1 MNEEEGR
8 KKREKKGAP
17 GWVVTYGDM
26 MSLLLTFFI
35 MLVSYSNM
43 DIAKYKRLLNS
54 LQGAFNVSESKRV
67 AVKEEINPEA
77 AIAAAQ
83 ATTNEDRRSERKKAL
98 ASLLKESLSKMNL
111 AGKLDIVETDQG
123 VMLAVQDYVMF
134 DSAKTLVKEGAK
146 SFLSTLL
153 PILQKSPYEMIV
165 EGHTDD
171 TPIQSSSYPS
181 NWELSTARAGSVVR
195 YFIEEGKLP
204 ASKFMAV
211 GFAETR
217 PLVPNDTPENRSKN
231 RRVNIVFVIP

>member
-1 MNEEEGR
+1 
-8 KKREKKGAP
+8 
-17 GWVVTYGDM
+17 
-26 MSLLLTFFI
+26 
-35 MLVSYSNM
+35 
-43 DIAKYKRLLNS
+43 
-54 LQGAFNVSESKRV
+54 
-67 AVKEEINPEA
+67 
-77 AIAAAQ
+77 
-83 ATTNEDRRSERKKAL
+83 
-98 ASLLKESLSKMNL
+98 
-111 AGKLDIVETDQG
+111 
-123 VMLAVQDYVMF
+123 
-134 DSAKTLVKEGAK
+134 
-146 SFLSTLL
+146 
-153 PILQKSPYEMIV
+153 MIV